1 MTKSTQRGA
10 SPAAPAKPSQ
20 NPPGPASLL
29 SGEAPRGV
37 DPLERKAEGAA
48 RAWAAFGLRPV
59 AGGYELVR
67 VDMKG
72 NEVVDTTALRQPEP
86 QRGIAF
92 DYLDAEIAEEYL
104 RYKY

>member
-1 MTKSTQRGA
+1 M
-10 SPAAPAKPSQ
+10 
-20 NPPGPASLL
+20 
-29 SGEAPRGV
+29 V
-37 DPLERKAEGAA
+37 DPRAELTAFASGLGEIAEHKKGRTGWEDSITVVPAEGAA

-59 AGGYELVR
+59 SGGYELVR

-72 NEVVDTTALRQPEP
+72 NEVADTTALRQPEP